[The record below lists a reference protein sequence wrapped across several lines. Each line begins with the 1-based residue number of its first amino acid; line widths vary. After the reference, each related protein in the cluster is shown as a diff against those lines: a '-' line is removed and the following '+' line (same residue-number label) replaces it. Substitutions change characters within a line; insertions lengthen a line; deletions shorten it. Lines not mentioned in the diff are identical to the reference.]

1 MLRPQRVLSFGD
13 ATRLGAKSHRQ
24 NCCAPK
30 TSDGKTPSKF
40 FGLSHTRTSV
50 LLWLG
55 TGTNRRRLLRRGF
68 TPPLAK
74 TAEGIDHFS
83 SALPLGRG
91 FHSPLWRQTT
101 NNGTSWRLIC
111 ASRAR
116 SRAGARLGRA
126 SRACSP
132 PIYTILR
139 RLIKLVCAL
148 LRFRERSRT
157 IKVLLATS
165 SSQNHRKSFTQSC
178 LVLSIKY
185 RH

>member
-1 MLRPQRVLSFGD
+1 M
-13 ATRLGAKSHRQ
+13 
-24 NCCAPK
+24 
-30 TSDGKTPSKF
+30 PSEF

-50 LLWLG
+50 LLGLVPG
-55 TGTNRRRLLRRGF
+55 RIGGVFYAGASPRRSLR
-68 TPPLAK
+68 PK
-74 TAEGIDHFS
+74 GIDHFS

-91 FHSPLWRQTT
+91 FHSPLWRQTA

-116 SRAGARLGRA
+116 SRAGARLGRT

-132 PIYTILR
+132 PTCTILR

-157 IKVLLATS
+157 IKVQLATS